1 MRTAKGR
8 TRKQQVTKLAF
19 LVPIQW
25 YRFSVMESRTRP
37 RNVQSPSPPHPPRP
51 HPFRASEQKHVSV
64 STSQSLGRAH
74 PHARGGRHT
83 ALLAPMGK
91 SALEIG
97 ECGGGV
103 NRLAS
108 LLRLHDA
115 GPPGTGRSWGWSS
128 TQPGSSHGEHS
139 GGWDRWRSRSDL
151 FS

>member
-8 TRKQQVTKLAF
+8 TRKQQVTRLAF
-19 LVPIQW
+19 LVPSSGIDSASWSRGQGQGMC
-25 YRFSVMESRTRP
+25 RFRHHHTPRVRIRSVP
-37 RNVQSPSPPHPPRP
+37 AN
-51 HPFRASEQKHVSV
+51 KHVSV
-64 STSQSLGRAH
+64 STSQSRGRAH
-74 PHARGGRHT
+74 PHARGGGHT

-91 SALEIG
+91 PALEIG